1 MSTRAKTLDVD
12 AIDLKLA
19 TVCSVIDL
27 VFTLD
32 STGDLDSL
40 DRHSLCN
47 ALGMSM
53 TLIGEARELLQAPF
67 SGESA

>member
-1 MSTRAKTLDVD
+1 MNTRAKTLDVG

-19 TVCSVIDL
+19 LACSVIDL

-47 ALGMSM
+47 ALCMSM
-53 TLIGEARELLQAPF
+53 TLIGDARELLQGTPK
-67 SGESA
+67 GEAA

>member
-19 TVCSVIDL
+19 TVYSVIDL
-27 VFTLD
+27 VFTLG

-47 ALGMSM
+47 ALGLSM